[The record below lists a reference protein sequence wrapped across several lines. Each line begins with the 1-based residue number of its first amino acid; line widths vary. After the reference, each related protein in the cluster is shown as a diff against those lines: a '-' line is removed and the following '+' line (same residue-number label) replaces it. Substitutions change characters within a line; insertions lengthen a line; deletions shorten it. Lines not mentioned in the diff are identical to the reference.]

1 MIQWFKMV
9 TLEVFN
15 YIDLSEKVIDM
26 HDFSGIIFTL
36 KSMLYMQ
43 TSTQESL
50 HRNCRFIDDFTVS

>member
-1 MIQWFKMV
+1 MV